1 MHFGSRILLSSY
13 FYALPPSQEKLE
25 CTFSPKLIA
34 KFPPP
39 KQTPPTLQSGEEK
52 EGAKSEQER
61 LRQSSSLTPPP
72 SATFPQTLQSGE
84 EKGGAKSEQERFLR
98 QLSSLTPPSSTTF
111 PHVGV
116 GMVVRAERGLKY
128 PVVSKIIPDGA
139 AAENSKIRVGD
150 ELLQVDGVS
159 CAGKRAEVLVCLVL
173 PALWAVSA
181 CLRTCTLIRRL

>member
-39 KQTPPTLQSGEEK
+39 KQTPP
-52 EGAKSEQER
+52 
-61 LRQSSSLTPPP
+61 
-72 SATFPQTLQSGE
+72 TLQSGE